1 MAAEDAT
8 VLVAPV
14 ETPADTPADPGQPDR
29 LTARRERVDAGLDEL
44 DRWLRDQV
52 AGGLAGMERAG
63 YRYFDEIAA
72 RMVDAQAPGIA
83 RMLRALPAS
92 LVGDRWPS
100 RMLDRLAAIHLL
112 SRAHRQLDTLP
123 ADLAATVRSRVGY
136 SVRKADVLA
145 TAGVVDDWVAL
156 GAVDTVEYRLETRR
170 VWLFGS
176 RTGRWASWLTF
187 APPGQRFDTTVRPGQ
202 VLTGSLHW
210 YPGSGQ
216 HRVLIGEHSY
226 SSRPPVLPAVESM
239 KQARGRFAE
248 LLAADPWATRLPT
261 VLQCAAAPPDEAG
274 AAWTVQEPDGSRRRV
289 IGVSSEP
296 WPLLA
301 RTASGPAPV
310 FGEWTTDGFQPIS
323 ILPTGQHDRLTTRV
337 AA

>member
-1 MAAEDAT
+1 MAAKDPPGVPVGTAAE
-8 VLVAPV
+8 APAGLA
-14 ETPADTPADPGQPDR
+14 PLDR

-92 LVGDRWPS
+92 LVGDRWPA
-100 RMLDRLAAIHLL
+100 RMLERLAAIHLL

-136 SVRKADVLA
+136 SVRKVDVLA
-145 TAGVVDDWVAL
+145 SAGVVDDWVAL

-170 VWLFGS
+170 VWLYGA
-176 RTGRWASWLTF
+176 RTRRWASWLTF
-187 APPGQRFDTTVRPGQ
+187 APPGQRFETTVRPGQ

-216 HRVLIGEHSY
+216 HRVLIAEHSY
-226 SSRPPVLPAVESM
+226 SSRPPVLPAAESM
-239 KQARGRFAE
+239 ERTRRRFAE
-248 LLAADPWATRLPT
+248 LLAADPWASRLPT
-261 VLQCAAAPPDEAG
+261 VLRCAAAPPDEAG
-274 AAWTVQEPDGSRRRV
+274 ASWTVQEPGGSRRRV
-289 IGVSSEP
+289 VGLGGEP

-323 ILPTGQHDRLTTRV
+323 ILPAGQDDRLTTRL